1 MKLLCILVALCSY
14 YICPA
19 QGIFNKVKK
28 SVNKDSSQSIFSNVK
43 NAVSGNSGSSLSND
57 DVIKGLKE
65 ALTIGT
71 ENSAKLLHNT
81 DGFLGNAAV
90 KILMPEEG
98 KKAEQILHKMG
109 MGKLADK
116 VILSLNRA
124 AEDAAGG
131 ITTIFWDAI
140 KGMTLTD
147 GLTILKGNDDA
158 ATQFLKKATS
168 AQLTEKMK
176 PVINQSLSK
185 VNATKYWDEFS
196 KAANTFKK
204 APQNTNLAD
213 YVTEKALD
221 GIFYTIAQEEK
232 KIRKDPAAQVSDL
245 LKKVFGGKQ

>member
-1 MKLLCILVALCSY
+1 MKLIGILIALCSY

-213 YVTEKALD
+213 YVTVKALD